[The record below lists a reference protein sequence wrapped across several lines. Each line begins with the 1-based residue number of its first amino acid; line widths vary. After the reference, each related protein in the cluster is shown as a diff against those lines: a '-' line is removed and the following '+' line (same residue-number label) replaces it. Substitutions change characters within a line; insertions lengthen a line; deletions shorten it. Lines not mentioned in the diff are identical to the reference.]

1 MDKFGFFRVRAHV
14 PVVKIGDTDFNGI
27 QIIKAVEEAE
37 NEKVECIVF
46 PELSVT
52 GYTCADLF
60 HQELLIKKT
69 EEEIE
74 KIVSATS
81 DKQVLMAIGA
91 PVVAFGKLYNCAVV
105 IEEGKIL
112 GIVPK
117 SYLPN
122 YNEFYE
128 KRWFESGKNIKE
140 EEIPF
145 ANNLIPFGTDL
156 IFTHKG
162 VKIGVEICEDLW
174 VPVPPSSLMA
184 IGGAEV
190 ILNLSASDELI
201 GKHDYLLNLISQQS
215 ARCRCAYVYSSAGWG
230 ESSTDLVF
238 NGKAIIGEDGIIYGR
253 EDIFDTS
260 SLTLTRDVDIQKLR
274 NDRRKFNTFIEKD
287 LNRSAFRL
295 IPSDGTFEAGA
306 TKDLSFSPDPLPF
319 VPKDLQKLNIRCRE
333 IINIQSYGLMKR
345 LDAIGCKK
353 AVVGIS
359 GGLDSTLALLVTVH
373 AFDKLGIDRKGIIG
387 VTMPGLATTSRTKN
401 NARDLMEQLGV
412 SVLEIP
418 IGEAVAVHFKD
429 IGQDPE
435 KYDATYENSQARERT
450 QILMDL
456 ANKEGGIV
464 IGTGDMSELALGWC
478 TYNGDQMSM
487 YGVNASV
494 PKTLVR
500 HLVEWFASQAEEKTA
515 AILKDIC
522 ATPISPELVPSA
534 SDDIAQKTEDLVG
547 PYELHD
553 FFLYHFL
560 RNSFQPA
567 KIYMLAEKAF
577 DGKYSGETILK
588 WLKIFIK
595 RFFSQQFKRSCMPD
609 GPKVGSVNLSP
620 RGDWR
625 MPSDACANIWLQ
637 QIEEIERMKQK

>member
-1 MDKFGFFRVRAHV
+1 MDANGFFRVRAQV
-14 PVVKIGDTDFNGI
+14 PIVKIADTEFNANGLI
-27 QIIKAVEEAE
+27 EAVKNAEESL
-37 NEKVECIVF
+37 VDCLVF

-60 HQELLIKKT
+60 HQYILLKNC
-69 EEEIE
+69 EQEIE
-74 KIVSATS
+74 RIATETS
-81 DKQVLMAIGA
+81 HCDVLFAIGA
-91 PVVAFGKLYNCAVV
+91 PVPFLDKIYNCAVLLYK
-105 IEEGKIL
+105 GKIQ

-117 SYLPN
+117 IYLPN

-128 KRWFESGKNIKE
+128 KRWFESGRNIKKAE
-140 EEIPF
+140 LSYAGQNVYI
-145 ANNLIPFGTDL
+145 GSDL
-156 IFTHKG
+156 LFQFKG

-174 VPVPPSSLMA
+174 VPQPPSGEMA
-184 IGGAEV
+184 MAGADV

-201 GKHDYLLNLISQQS
+201 GKHDYLLSLISQQS

-238 NGKAIIGEDGIIYGR
+238 IGKAIIGEDG
-253 EDIFDTS
+253 EIFGKENKF
-260 SLTLTRDVDIQKLR
+260 LTGSFNETRDVDINKLR
-274 NDRRKFNTFIEKD
+274 LERNRFNTFTEFNRFFEKFNIIEVCQNQPLFQHLKND
-287 LNRSAFRL
+287 NEIDPYPF
-295 IPSDGTFEAGA
+295 IPQNTL
-306 TKDLSFSPDPLPF
+306 KLS
-319 VPKDLQKLNIRCRE
+319 QRCEE

-345 LDAIGCKK
+345 LDAIKCKK

-359 GGLDSTLALLVTVH
+359 GGLDSTLALLVTVN
-373 AFDKLGIDRKGIIG
+373 AFNKLGLPLTGIIG
-387 VTMPGLATTSRTKN
+387 VTMPGMATTSRTKN
-401 NARDLMEQLGV
+401 NATALMETLGV

-418 IGEAVAVHFKD
+418 IKDVVELHFRD
-429 IGQDPE
+429 IGHQKDLF
-435 KYDATYENSQARERT
+435 DITYENSQARERT

-456 ANKEGGIV
+456 ANKENAIV

-494 PKTLVR
+494 PKTLVK
-500 HLVEWFASQAEEKTA
+500 HLVKWFASKSEKQISQ
-515 AILKDIC
+515 ILLDIC
-522 ATPISPELVPSA
+522 DTPISPELVPSGNDVI
-534 SDDIAQKTEDLVG
+534 SQKTEDLVG

-560 RNSFQPA
+560 RNSFSPR
-567 KIYMLAEKAF
+567 KIFDLSMKAYGSIY
-577 DGKYSGETILK
+577 DKKVILK
-588 WLKIFIK
+588 WLKIFFK

-625 MPSDACANIWLQ
+625 MPSDASPEIWLKQ
-637 QIEEIERMKQK
+637 LEEIENERES